1 MIKSL
6 KPASEF
12 SRSVLTLITGTSIAQ
27 AIPIAISPILTRIYT
42 PEEFG
47 IFAIYVS
54 LAGFLAIFVTLRY
67 EYAVVLPKKKSE
79 VDALCVGIVLII
91 SVISLFFL
99 ALAIFFGN
107 QIAFALGSSE
117 TIAWIYFVPIS
128 VFFLGIYNALNYRL
142 LWLKNYKSSAA
153 GKVVMSGSNAMGNVS
168 LGVLGFTK
176 FGLILGNSASYLLST
191 AYLLNKNKHEPVNL
205 GQVNRGKVY
214 EVLRRYKS
222 FPLEN
227 LPSAVV
233 NGMYNNGKI
242 LLISLFVSSTFI
254 GYLSLV
260 LRVLQIPVTVVS
272 SAISDA
278 LYKNSAEELNSGT
291 VDRLRNRILKLLW
304 ILLAIGSV
312 PFLTIYLYGK
322 EIFGLVFGAEWA
334 IAGTYASVMSLGLY
348 TMFFASPLTKILWAL
363 EKNKWYFYWEL
374 SRLALVSIPL
384 AYFGIFGSKDIYIV
398 WSLTGGLSVS
408 YLLLVVIVFTAVG
421 RDCSGRV

>member
-1 MIKSL
+1 M
-6 KPASEF
+6 
-12 SRSVLTLITGTSIAQ
+12 LTLMTGTSVAQ

-47 IFAIYVS
+47 VFAIYVA
-54 LAGFLAIFVTLRY
+54 LVGFLAIFVTLRY
-67 EYAVVLPKKKSE
+67 EYAIVLPKEKSE
-79 VDALCVGIVLII
+79 VDSLCVGIMLII
-91 SVISLFFL
+91 SAISLIFL
-99 ALAIFFGN
+99 AVCICFGKD
-107 QIAFALGSSE
+107 IANVLGSSGTVE
-117 TIAWIYFVPIS
+117 WIYFVPFS

-153 GKVVMSGSNAMGNVS
+153 GKVVMSGTNAIGNVS
-168 LGVLGFTK
+168 LGALGFTK
-176 FGLILGNSASYLLST
+176 FGLILGNSASYLIST
-191 AYLLNKNKHEPVNL
+191 TYLLKKNKREPLNL
-205 GQVNRGKVY
+205 GQVNKKTVY
-214 EVLRRYKS
+214 AVLRRYRS
-222 FPLEN
+222 FPFEN

-233 NGMYNNGKI
+233 NGMYNNGKVI
-242 LLISLFVSSTFI
+242 LVSLFVSSSFI

-278 LYKNSAEELNSGT
+278 LYKNAAEEINSGT
-291 VDRLRNRILKLLW
+291 IVRLRTRILKLLL

-312 PFLTIYLYGK
+312 PFLTIYFYGK
-322 EIFGLVFGAEWA
+322 EIFGFVFGAEWA
-334 IAGTYASVMSLGLY
+334 IAGSYASVMSLGLY

-384 AYFGIFGSKDIYIV
+384 AYFGIVGSKDIYIV

-421 RDCSGRV
+421 RSFSGRV